1 MEGRTNVRV
10 WIPLIF
16 AAAAFAQQPMHL
28 TLAEAQRTAL
38 QNNPRITAAQYTAAA
53 AAHVP
58 AEYRAA
64 YEPVLYGSFT
74 GVGADNGSRLA
85 AGGLNNPVVYN
96 RLGSG
101 LTVGQM
107 ITDFGRTGNLVAS
120 AKLRAAA
127 QEQGTESTRAQI
139 LLAVSNAYF
148 GLLRARAVQKVAEQT
163 VDARKLVSDQVGALA
178 ESKLKSMLDVSFA
191 NVNLAEA
198 RLLLAQAL
206 NDVKSAEADL
216 AAAIGLPNETAFD
229 LAEESMPAPLPSRI
243 DELVSAAV
251 ANRPELKQSRL
262 EESAAQRLRKA
273 EHAAYFPSASLVG
286 SAGFAPKAYDSVP
299 NRYGAIGLNINIPL
313 FNGGLTGARTAE
325 AEMKARAAA
334 ELTKDIE
341 NRIAR
346 DVRVA
351 WLNATTAYDRVALTK
366 QLLDQSQM
374 ALDLA
379 QSRYDLGLSSIVELS
394 QAELALTSA
403 QIANTSALYAY
414 QAARVAVDYQAGVLR

>member
-1 MEGRTNVRV
+1 MRISIIAV
-10 WIPLIF
+10 F
-16 AAAAFAQQPMHL
+16 ASAAFAQQPMHL
-28 TLAEAQRTAL
+28 TLAEAQRTAA
-38 QNNPRITAAQYTAAA
+38 QNNPRISAAKYTAAA
-53 AAHVP
+53 AATVP
-58 AEYRAA
+58 AQYRAA

-85 AGGLNNPVVYN
+85 AGGLNNPVVYD

-127 QEQGTESTRAQI
+127 QDQATESTRAQI
-139 LLAVSNAYF
+139 LFAVSDAYF
-148 GLLRARAVQKVAEQT
+148 GLLRAHAVEKVAEQT
-163 VDARKLVSDQVGALA
+163 VDARKLVADQVSALA
-178 ESKLKSMLDVSFA
+178 ESKLKSTLDVSFA
-191 NVNLAEA
+191 NVNLSEA
-198 RLLLAQAL
+198 RLLLVQAH

-216 AAAIGLPNETAFD
+216 SAAIGLPNVTSFD
-229 LAEESMPAPLPSRI
+229 LAEESLPAPLPDRV
-243 DELVSAAV
+243 DELVSTAI

-262 EESAAQRLRKA
+262 EESAAQRIRKA
-273 EHAAYFPSASLVG
+273 EHAAYFPSASVVG
-286 SAGFAPKAYDSVP
+286 SAGFAPKASDSVP

-325 AEMKARAAA
+325 AEMKVRAAA
-334 ELTKDIE
+334 EVTKDIE

-346 DVRVA
+346 DVRTA

-366 QLLDQSQM
+366 ELLNQSQM
-374 ALDLA
+374 ALELA

-394 QAELALTSA
+394 QAQLASTSA
-403 QIANTSALYAY
+403 QIANASAVYAY
-414 QAARVAVDYQAGVLR
+414 EALRVAVDYQTGTLR